1 MQQFDVLIIGSG
13 LAGLTVA
20 LKVASEKRV
29 CLVSKRKIN
38 DNSSSWAQGGIAAVL
53 TDDDSIEAHIQ
64 DTLIAGA
71 GLCDQ
76 EVTRQVASHA
86 RETVEWLI
94 AQGVPF
100 TREDDGSGY
109 HLTREGGHSH
119 RRIIHA
125 ADATGHAVQK
135 TLAEQVLSHP
145 NIIVLED
152 HIAVDLITS
161 RKAGIGAPQDN
172 AECLGAYVLD
182 NQSGKVM
189 TIAAQQTVLATGG
202 AGKVYLY
209 TTNPDVSTGDGV
221 AMAWRAGCRVANM
234 EFIQFH
240 PTCLFHPKAK
250 SFLITE
256 AVRGEGGILK
266 LPDGTNFMPQHDKRG
281 ELAPRDVVARA
292 IDFEMKKRG
301 LDCVFLDISHK
312 PADFVIS
319 HFPTIYRRCMELGI
333 DITKEPI
340 PVVPAA
346 HYSCGGVMTD
356 HTGRTDLASL
366 YAIGETACTGLH
378 GANRLASNS
387 LLECMVFGQ
396 AAANDI
402 LSQPGRPSVSLPY
415 WDESR
420 VTDADEEVIITH
432 NWNELR
438 RTMWNYVGIV
448 RTSKRLTRAMHR
460 IQMLRDEVDEFYSNF
475 RVSNNLIELRNLLQ
489 VAELIVRSAMERHE
503 SRGLHYSRDYPEMLD
518 IAVPTVLEPSNYF
531 SLLDRDLTEKSNRS
545 T

>member
-20 LKVASEKRV
+20 LKVASEKKV

-53 TDDDSIEAHIQ
+53 TGDDSIEAHIQ

-145 NIIVLED
+145 NITVLED

-172 AECLGAYVLD
+172 TECLGAYVLD
-182 NQSGKVM
+182 NMTGKVM
-189 TIAAQQTVLATGG
+189 TIGSQQTVLATGG

-209 TTNPDVSTGDGV
+209 TTNPDVSTGDGI

-256 AVRGEGGILK
+256 AVRGEGGILR
-266 LPDGTNFMPQHDKRG
+266 LPDGTKFMPQHDKRG

-402 LSQPGRPSVSLPY
+402 LAQAQKPSIALPY

-503 SRGLHYSRDYPEMLD
+503 SRGLHYSKDYPNMLD
-518 IAVPTVLEPSNYF
+518 IAVPSVLEPSNYF
-531 SLLDRDLTEKSNRS
+531 SLLHNKLTDKSNLG
-545 T
+545 

>member
-20 LKVASEKRV
+20 LKIASEKKV

-53 TDDDSIEAHIQ
+53 TNDDSIEAHIQ

-100 TREDDGSGY
+100 TREDDDSGY

-145 NIIVLED
+145 NITVLED

-161 RKAGIGAPQDN
+161 RNAGINTEKDN
-172 AECLGAYVLD
+172 VECLGAYVLD
-182 NQSGKVM
+182 NTSGKVK

-202 AGKVYLY
+202 TGKVYLY

-221 AMAWRAGCRVANM
+221 AMAWRVGCRVANM
-234 EFIQFH
+234 EFVQFH

-256 AVRGEGGILK
+256 VVRGEGGILK
-266 LPDGTNFMPQHDKRG
+266 LPDGTRFMQKHDPRG

-356 HTGRTDLASL
+356 HTGRTDLANL

-402 LSQPGRPSVSLPY
+402 LARPQKPSVQLPY

-438 RTMWNYVGIV
+438 RFMWNYVGIV
-448 RTSKRLTRAMHR
+448 RTNKRLTRAMHR
-460 IQMLRDEVDEFYSNF
+460 IHLLRDEVHEFYSNF
-475 RVSNNLIELRNLLQ
+475 RVTNNLIELRNLLQ

-503 SRGLHYSRDYPEMLD
+503 SRGLHYSKDFPEMLD

-531 SLLDRDLTEKSNRS
+531 SLLDSDDRTKQD
-545 T
+545 

>member
-20 LKVASEKRV
+20 LKIASEKKV

-53 TDDDSIEAHIQ
+53 TNDDSIEAHIQ

-100 TREDDGSGY
+100 TREEDDSGY

-145 NIIVLED
+145 NITVLED

-161 RKAGIGAPQDN
+161 RNAGINTEKDN
-172 AECLGAYVLD
+172 VECLGAYVLD
-182 NQSGKVM
+182 NTSGKVM

-202 AGKVYLY
+202 TGKVYLY

-221 AMAWRAGCRVANM
+221 AMAWRVGCRVANM
-234 EFIQFH
+234 EFVQFH

-256 AVRGEGGILK
+256 VVRGEGGILK
-266 LPDGTNFMPQHDKRG
+266 LPDGTRFMQKHDPRG

-301 LDCVFLDISHK
+301 LDRVFLDISHK
-312 PADFVIS
+312 PADCVIS
-319 HFPTIYRRCMELGI
+319 HCPTIYRRCMELGI

-340 PVVPAA
+340 PVVPGA

-356 HTGRTDLASL
+356 HTGRTDLANL

-402 LSQPGRPSVSLPY
+402 LARPQKPSVQLPY

-438 RTMWNYVGIV
+438 RFMWNYVGIV
-448 RTSKRLTRAMHR
+448 RTNKRLTRAMHR
-460 IQMLRDEVDEFYSNF
+460 IHLLRDEVHEFYSNF
-475 RVSNNLIELRNLLQ
+475 RVTNNLIELRNLLQ

-503 SRGLHYSRDYPEMLD
+503 SRGLHYSKDFPEMLD

-531 SLLDRDLTEKSNRS
+531 SLLDSDDRTKQD
-545 T
+545 